1 MRYEDAGVNL
11 DAAEETTRRIKEA
24 LAPVR
29 HPGVIAGVG
38 AFAGA
43 FDAGRL
49 AELERPVL
57 LASTDGVGTKTLV
70 AARVGRW
77 RGLGADL
84 VNHGI
89 DDLLAAGGR
98 PLFFLD
104 YLAAARLEPAVAFEV
119 VAGLAEAAAA
129 ADLAVLGGETAEM
142 PGVYREGALDL
153 AGTIVGYAERA
164 RLPDPARVR
173 PGDVLVALPSSG
185 LHTNGYS
192 LARRAL
198 AELDWEAPRED
209 LGGRSVADA
218 LLEPHRSYL
227 PEWRRLERAGL
238 LPKTAAH
245 ITGGGVYGNLPRALP
260 AGLGARLERGRWP
273 EPPIFDLIRRRGGVE
288 AREMFRV
295 FNMGLGM
302 LLVYDPDAAE
312 AALEVLE
319 EGRRAGVV
327 VRGEGVSVEGVDG

>member
-24 LAPVR
+24 LAPAR

-43 FDAGRL
+43 FDAARL
-49 AELERPVL
+49 AGLERPVL

-89 DDLLAAGGR
+89 DDLLAAGGW

-104 YLAAARLEPAVAFEV
+104 YLAADRLEPAVAFEV

-153 AGTIVGYAERA
+153 AGTIVGYAERS

-209 LGGRSVADA
+209 LEGRSVADA

-227 PEWRRLERAGL
+227 PEWRRLERAKL

-245 ITGGGVYGNLPRALP
+245 VTGGGVYGNLPRALP
-260 AGLGARLERGRWP
+260 AGLGARLLRGRWP
-273 EPPIFDLIRRRGGVE
+273 EPPIFDLIRRSGGVE
-288 AREMFRV
+288 AREMFRA

-302 LLVYDPDAAE
+302 LLVYDPDAAV

-319 EGRRAGVV
+319 EGHHVGAVV
-327 VRGEGVSVEGVDG
+327 QGEGVFVEGVDG

>member
-11 DAAEETTRRIKEA
+11 NAAEETTRRIKEA
-24 LAPVR
+24 LAGAS

-43 FDAGRL
+43 FDASRL
-49 AELERPVL
+49 AALERPVL

-84 VNHGI
+84 VNHGV
-89 DDLLAAGGR
+89 DDLLAAGGW

-104 YLAAARLEPAVAFEV
+104 YLAAARLEPDVVGEV
-119 VAGLAEAAAA
+119 VAGLAEAARAA
-129 ADLAVLGGETAEM
+129 GLAVLGGETAEM

-153 AGTIVGYAERA
+153 AGTIVGYAERE
-164 RLPDPARVR
+164 RLPDPARLR
-173 PGDVLVALPSSG
+173 PGDVLLALASSG

-198 AELDWEAPRED
+198 AELDWEAPRDE
-209 LGGRSVADA
+209 LGGRNVADA

-227 PEWRRLERAGL
+227 PAWRRLEAAGL

-245 ITGGGVYGNLPRALP
+245 ITGGGVYGNLPRVLP
-260 AGLGARLERGRWP
+260 EGLGARLIRGRWP
-273 EPPIFDLIRRRGGVE
+273 EPPIFALIQRVGGVE
-288 AREMFRV
+288 DREMFRV

-302 LLVYDPDAAE
+302 LLVYDPAAAE
-312 AALEVLE
+312 AALEVLDGGWRVGE
-319 EGRRAGVV
+319 VV
-327 VRGEGVSVEGVDG
+327 PGEGVFVEGVDG